1 MNKTNKKNNKPSVM
15 HRIHLF
21 WHDETYHSTILVYY
35 TNNSKIPTIVF
46 TQCHAIYRIS
56 LYYVYAISRNL
67 NYLSTIFFNKLL
79 PDNTKQLFFFFLLQ
93 YHMSIY
99 CMIMLAESVRI
110 YANHIITEKKRCWN
124 IHTFFRLLMTLDLTI
139 YSYGIYSPD
148 RMLLPI

>member
-79 PDNTKQLFFFFLLQ
+79 PDNTKQLFFLFFFTTVSHVNLL
-93 YHMSIY
+93 HDH
-99 CMIMLAESVRI
+99 AGRI
-110 YANHIITEKKRCWN
+110 CAYICKSHYYWKKKVLK
-124 IHTFFRLLMTLDLTI
+124 HTYFF
-139 YSYGIYSPD
+139 
-148 RMLLPI
+148 